1 MTTTGEVRLAD
12 FGSAKIREESIDKDA
27 VSGTYSYTPLW
38 VAPETLNA
46 RKYDEKVDIW
56 VSATTECTETRSAPT
71 DLAPGAEAD
80 YCVLHALPAPDLPFT
95 GTRLRRDRD
104 GFRKGAVSSFQ
115 NASRP
120 ARDAVPVGSG
130 AATAGHR
137 HSISV

>member
-1 MTTTGEVRLAD
+1 MRLAD

-56 VSATTECTETRSAPT
+56 VSAATVRTATRSAPT

-80 YCVLHALPAPDLPFT
+80 YCVLLLCLFLTFRSQAL
-95 GTRLRRDRD
+95 GC
-104 GFRKGAVSSFQ
+104 VVIEM
-115 NASRP
+115 ASGKEP
-120 ARDAVPVGSG
+120 
-130 AATAGHR
+130 
-137 HSISV
+137 